1 MRTVKQQRKG
11 SPPASDSQGNVL
23 ASARRVF
30 AVEVDALNAVA
41 ARLDQAFERAV
52 ETILACKGRLVVTGV
67 GKSGLVCRKMAAT
80 FASTG
85 TSSFFLH
92 AAEASHGDLG
102 MFARGDVCLAV
113 SNSGKTQELLSVL
126 PSVRRLE
133 IPVIAVTGNASS
145 PLARDADIVL
155 DVGVPQEACP
165 LGLAPTAST
174 TATMAIGDALAVAVL
189 ERRGFTEQEFAQLHP
204 GGSLG
209 AQLLRVSEV
218 MSAHGMVPTVT
229 REGSMREA
237 LDIMT
242 RGGLGVVAVV
252 DKDGA
257 LCGVITDGDVRRAAL
272 RHGSFEKLRVGDVM
286 TTSPKT
292 IAAGALA
299 AEALGIMESR
309 AITALFIVDPQTR
322 RPAGIVHL
330 HDLLKAGLA

>member
-1 MRTVKQQRKG
+1 VKEKRDQA
-11 SPPASDSQGNVL
+11 SAVEAPAAQVL
-23 ASARRVF
+23 ASAKRVF
-30 AVEVDALNAVA
+30 AIEIEALHAVA
-41 ARLDQAFERAV
+41 DRLDTAFERAT
-52 ETILACKGRLVVTGV
+52 ETILGCSGRLVVTGV

-113 SNSGKTQELLSVL
+113 SYSGKTHELLRVL
-126 PSVRRLE
+126 PAVRRLG
-133 IPVIAVTGNASS
+133 IPVIAVTGSSTS

-189 ERRGFTEQEFAQLHP
+189 ERRGFTEIEFAQLHP

-209 AQLLRVSEV
+209 AQLLRVSQV
-218 MSAHGMVPTVT
+218 MTAHGAVPTVT
-229 REGSMREA
+229 ADAPMHDALEA
-237 LDIMT
+237 MT

-252 DKDGA
+252 DVNGA
-257 LCGVITDGDVRRAAL
+257 LAGVVTDGDVRRAAL
-272 RHGSFEKLRVGDVM
+272 RDGNLEMLRVADVM

-292 IAAGALA
+292 IAATALA
-299 AEALGIMESR
+299 AEALGIMETR
-309 AITALFIVDPQTR
+309 AITALFILDPQTR
-322 RPAGIVHL
+322 CPLGVIHL
-330 HDLLKAGLA
+330 HDLLKAGVA